1 MNIRNYINGEICHMT
16 NELSAEMLIDLMNEV
31 VNVRSFKKEHI
42 QKEDLRDLLEAFR
55 HGAST
60 ANQQPWEILVLNDEQ
75 KEKIADSMLDP
86 FYNETNGQAQP
97 WIKDVPTLIL
107 ITLEERRTKAR
118 FGDFGLHI
126 NGQDTFTA
134 IQNLRIMASVKGLS
148 TAVIR
153 EFKQKE
159 ISEILQLPRT
169 FIPFAMVAIGYANE
183 EKEYPPRL
191 SVEEIVHWGEM
202 S

>member
-1 MNIRNYINGEICHMT
+1 MT

-97 WIKDVPTLIL
+97 RIKDVRTFLL
-107 ITLEERRTKAR
+107 ITLQETRTKSR
-118 FGDFGLHI
+118 VG
-126 NGQDTFTA
+126 
-134 IQNLRIMASVKGLS
+134 K
-148 TAVIR
+148 
-153 EFKQKE
+153 
-159 ISEILQLPRT
+159 
-169 FIPFAMVAIGYANE
+169 
-183 EKEYPPRL
+183 
-191 SVEEIVHWGEM
+191 
-202 S
+202 